1 MHKYSNFLSYM
12 QWSQFGDYF
21 TDIILPY
28 LNNTVDSPI
37 ASQCPSTSSQSS
49 GTGDVDIN
57 NLLDDVSHCLQGA
70 ALLKYFQ
77 HVTNSSCAET
87 AANVM
92 C

>member
-1 MHKYSNFLSYM
+1 MCSCMHANVYYS
-12 QWSQFGDYF
+12 DYF

-57 NLLDDVSHCLQGA
+57 DLLDDVSHCSIIPTDT
-70 ALLKYFQ
+70 YCCP
-77 HVTNSSCAET
+77 N
-87 AANVM
+87 
-92 C
+92 